1 MTIAEWTHLF
11 PSRTQKLSTPAAKIA
26 RAKIARRQVRE
37 GRKIFSFF
45 LYFFLSMAS
54 RLTLIIYKKQDW
66 LKENNINSKSFYH
79 WQKILREEKGVQLI
93 LDHTREQTLS
103 QSLPVSTQMT
113 DSSHIDFG
121 VLTPPA
127 VGKSTA
133 VGAVLRSGDLEVE
146 ISDDISDDLLHRL
159 IKAMSHD

>member
-1 MTIAEWTHLF
+1 MVFWKGVSLMEKITHAL
-11 PSRTQKLSTPAAKIA
+11 RREYWKNVVAACNTS
-26 RAKIARRQVRE
+26 
-37 GRKIFSFF
+37 G
-45 LYFFLSMAS
+45 M
-54 RLTLIIYKKQDW
+54 KKQDW

-93 LDHTREQTLS
+93 LDHTREQTLT
-103 QSLPVSTQMT
+103 QSLPISTQMT